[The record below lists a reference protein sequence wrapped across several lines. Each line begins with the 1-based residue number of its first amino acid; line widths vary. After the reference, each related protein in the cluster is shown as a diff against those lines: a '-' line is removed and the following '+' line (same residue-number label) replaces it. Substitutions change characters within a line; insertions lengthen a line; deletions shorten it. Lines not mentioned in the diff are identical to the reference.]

1 MKEEDIRRFFIES
14 KTLKTFLGRQTFL
27 GRKTIFGILNL
38 LFTMILLFNRFYSR
52 KIILNIFRRF

>member
-14 KTLKTFLGRQTFL
+14 KNLKTFLGRKTF
-27 GRKTIFGILNL
+27 FGILNL